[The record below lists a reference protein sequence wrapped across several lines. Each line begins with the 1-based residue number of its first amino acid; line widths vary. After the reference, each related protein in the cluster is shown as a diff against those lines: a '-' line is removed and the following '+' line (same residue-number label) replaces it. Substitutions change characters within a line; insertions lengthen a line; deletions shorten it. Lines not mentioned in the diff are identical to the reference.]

1 MCFFSQRKTPF
12 QHPTVRRKPTRFR
25 VRICRT
31 FFAVSACAP
40 PLAAYPLFH
49 TPVGGLHSPG
59 IYTKNPYTSYL

>member
-1 MCFFSQRKTPF
+1 MYVFSQRKTLL

-31 FFAVSACAP
+31 FIAVSACAP

-49 TPVGGLHSPG
+49 IPMGCLHSPG